1 MRKRKRKKKMI
12 ARAEKTAMINYFLL
26 QRNNGQ
32 VIEKQV
38 EEENEGSQA
47 GQIRREGLCRVVT
60 FSKIAHSYVLL

>member
-1 MRKRKRKKKMI
+1 MRKKKRKKKMI

-47 GQIRREGLCRVVT
+47 GQIRREGW
-60 FSKIAHSYVLL
+60 KILG